1 MALQAG
7 ANGLPFIPVIGLLNS
22 DYMKVNR
29 DFVTMKDPFGG
40 KEYVVVPPI
49 VPDVAVIHAFK
60 GDVFGNVIT
69 DSFRNDRLLAMAA
82 RKTIAVVEE
91 LVEPDA
97 VLPGKHGVFVSMV
110 HINAVVV
117 APGGAHPTACR
128 DAYDIDA
135 AHIMTYMESTKDE
148 KSFLKYL
155 ETYITGPKDHT
166 QYLKLVESEV
176 NND

>member
-1 MALQAG
+1 M
-7 ANGLPFIPVIGLLNS
+7 
-22 DYMKVNR
+22 R
-29 DFVTMKDPFGG
+29 DPFSGR
-40 KEYVVVPPI
+40 KYVVVPPI

-60 GDVFGNVIT
+60 GDMFGNIIT

-97 VLPGKHGVFVSMV
+97 VLPGKHGVFVSRV

-128 DAYDIDA
+128 DAYDIDT
-135 AHIMTYMESTKDE
+135 AHIMTYMEATKDE
-148 KSFLKYL
+148 KSFLNYL
-155 ETYITGPKDHT
+155 EAYITGPKDHT
-166 QYLKLVESEV
+166 QYLKLVKSEV